1 MSGNLS
7 ELMAD
12 LKEQEALEL
21 VKAQLDQGVD
31 PAEILSACQQ
41 GMVLV
46 GEKFEQGIFYVSD
59 LMMSGEIF
67 KTINEL
73 LTPKLVDQ
81 EVAKGDRIVVGTV
94 NGDIHDIG
102 KDLVVAMLKSG
113 GFEVYDLGIDVPAAT
128 FVEKIKETGA
138 KVLAL
143 SCLLT
148 TAYDSIKAT
157 IAALQEAG
165 MRDQVKVI
173 IGGGPVD
180 EQVVHYT
187 GADGYG
193 SDAQAAVRLSREML
207 A

>member
-1 MSGNLS
+1 MSNNLS

-12 LKEQEALEL
+12 LKEQEALDL
-21 VKAQLDQGVD
+21 VKAQLEQGMD
-31 PAEILSACQQ
+31 PKEILAACQQ

-46 GEKFEQGIFYVSD
+46 GEKFEQGSFYVSD

-67 KTINEL
+67 KTINEIL
-73 LTPKLVDQ
+73 APKLTGDA
-81 EVAKGDRIVVGTV
+81 VAKGDKIVVGTV
-94 NGDIHDIG
+94 GGDIHDIG

-113 GFEVYDLGIDVPAAT
+113 GFEVQDLGVDVPAAK
-128 FVEKIKETGA
+128 FVEALKESGA

-157 IAALQEAG
+157 IAALEEAG
-165 MRDQVKVI
+165 MRNQIKVI

-180 EQVVHYT
+180 GQVVKYT
-187 GADGYG
+187 GADAFG
-193 SDAQAAVRLSREML
+193 SDAQAAVRLSREMM